1 MDQTVIGNPAH
12 DLIRLGL
19 SLATAIR
26 GSNLAGVTAAL
37 VLEQAVAGYE
47 KAFSRSFSE
56 AGNARDVK
64 PVRRILKKALKRKW
78 HHLAQTLKISVLV
91 PMCGQGSVSIH

>member
-26 GSNLAGVTAAL
+26 GSDLPGVTTSL
-37 VLEQAVAGYE
+37 MLEKMVAGYE
-47 KAFSRSFSE
+47 GELGREHKGS
-56 AGNARDVK
+56 GNRPSSVQR
-64 PVRRILKKALKRKW
+64 VLKR
-78 HHLAQTLKISVLV
+78 
-91 PMCGQGSVSIH
+91 P